1 MKTDSSCSRRTHKFF
16 KVRITFDTFIMP
28 EHSCPHCMMENMSA
42 HELSKH
48 MMAEHPD
55 ESQMAEHKNMSYH
68 G

>member
-1 MKTDSSCSRRTHKFF
+1 
-16 KVRITFDTFIMP
+16 
-28 EHSCPHCMMENMSA
+28 MMENMSA